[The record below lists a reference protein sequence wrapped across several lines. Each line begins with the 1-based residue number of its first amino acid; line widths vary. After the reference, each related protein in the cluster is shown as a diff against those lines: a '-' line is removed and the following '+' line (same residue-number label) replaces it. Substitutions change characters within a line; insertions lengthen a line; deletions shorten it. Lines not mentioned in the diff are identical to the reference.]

1 MDFWS
6 IGKLDFEKPDM
17 DTFKGLKFAMEAAEF
32 GGSMP
37 TVFNASNEEAVAMF
51 LNKKIGFLDIY
62 RIIEESMNRHTIIS
76 NPDIDT
82 VLRVE
87 RDTREFIR
95 KSFNKG

>member
-1 MDFWS
+1 
-6 IGKLDFEKPDM
+6 
-17 DTFKGLKFAMEAAEF
+17 
-32 GGSMP
+32 
-37 TVFNASNEEAVAMF
+37 MF

-62 RIIEESMNRHTIIS
+62 RIIEESMNRHTVIS

-82 VLRVE
+82 VLSVE